1 MEEEASAKASRS
13 SIYITSHVCDR
24 TQRVRQFLLSLCSCC
39 LKLLKHKERQVS
51 AMQEDVLGTR
61 RTAISETYIN
71 CARCNKVTRLRYARI
86 IQSDVLSDSHSEFE
100 YLCPECQKALADGE
114 KDLPIV

>member
-1 MEEEASAKASRS
+1 MRMEQVKSPCFRGIYGCVFCRCNELSSYCAS
-13 SIYITSHVCDR
+13 
-24 TQRVRQFLLSLCSCC
+24 C
-39 LKLLKHKERQVS
+39 LKLLKRKERQVS

-61 RTAISETYIN
+61 RTAISETYVN
-71 CARCNKVTRLRYARI
+71 CARCNKATRLRYARI